1 VSSWNPQGGY
11 SYEPGSDPYPDGN
24 GESWTETEVL
34 GAFFDYYNSLPQ
46 EFIDTWNINNS
57 EAQWAIPGWQAGT
70 AYQAPSGMTATA
82 DNKSEGMEVE
92 FTANPT
98 TNWRIML
105 NLSKTEATRANVGGD
120 ISNFI
125 EERAE
130 AYDGPAG
137 AVRLWGP
144 GRSYT
149 NSSRAWY
156 RSYLWG
162 EYQLAK
168 LQEGSDAPEIR
179 KWHANLIT
187 NYHFTEGRLNGVNFG
202 GSARYMS
209 GSIVGYPVI
218 DNLEGNT
225 DFIWQIDNPYMSD
238 AETRIDLWLGYRR
251 KLTDKIDWR

>member
-1 VSSWNPQGGY
+1 
-11 SYEPGSDPYPDGN
+11 
-24 GESWTETEVL
+24 
-34 GAFFDYYNSLPQ
+34 
-46 EFIDTWNINNS
+46 
-57 EAQWAIPGWQAGT
+57 
-70 AYQAPSGMTATA
+70 
-82 DNKSEGMEVE
+82 
-92 FTANPT
+92 
-98 TNWRIML
+98 ML
-105 NLSKTEATRANVGGD
+105 NVSKTEATRANVGGD
-120 ISNFI
+120 IANFI
-125 EERAE
+125 EARAK

-144 GRSYT
+144 GRSYV

-156 RSYLWG
+156 RGYLWG

-187 NYHFTEGRLNGVNFG
+187 NYHFNEGALKGVNLG

-225 DFIWQIDNPYMSD
+225 DFIWEIDNPYRSD
-238 AETRIDLWLGYRR
+238 AETRIDFWLGYKR
-251 KLTDKIDWR
+251 KLTDRIDWKVQLNVTDAFADETLIPISVQPDGSYGALRIPPSTNWFLTNTLMF